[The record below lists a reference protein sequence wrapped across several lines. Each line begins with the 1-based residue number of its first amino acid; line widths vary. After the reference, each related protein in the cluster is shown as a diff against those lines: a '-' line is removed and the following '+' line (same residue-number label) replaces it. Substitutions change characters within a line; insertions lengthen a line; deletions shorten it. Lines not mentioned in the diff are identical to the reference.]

1 MIGGNDYIIE
11 RKEELVISNLNLTDK
26 KIYNIIK
33 EIKSN
38 EIMDVPKKCKRI
50 IKKKYVYPITVDVL
64 TTIYL
69 FSNFN
74 KEKLYDTGTIIKEVF
89 RLLYEIYT

>member
-38 EIMDVPKKCKRI
+38 EIMDVPKKCTRI
-50 IKKKYVYPITVDVL
+50 VKKKYVYPITIDVL

-69 FSNFN
+69 FSNSN